1 MEISRRTFVQSAGAV
16 AAVAAVAAPM
26 AADAGEAVAPAMA
39 VVPKN
44 PDETAYAAATEPTDG
59 KYVARVMGHED
70 YLYVE
75 TTIAGGVIA
84 GCRVIRNDETRG
96 IGTQAC
102 DRFPAKIVEAQ
113 STKVDALTGATM
125 TCVAIANGVK
135 ECLERAG
142 LDPQAFNGDVPAP
155 SGGEPHA
162 EEVDVVVMGAGTA
175 GLVAA
180 TRLLEK
186 GYDVLVFE
194 KNSIPGGSMP
204 TTYSG
209 LAAAGSA
216 LQTNWAL
223 GTCDDNPSYN
233 LDVMMGFLKE
243 RFGVE
248 GEMPFDQTLYE
259 TSGKTVDWLHS
270 IGVGFHTMGAGA
282 AYGVTPY
289 LAPGCYMGGCGQAME
304 SLVDR
309 IGKLGGTIVYD
320 TPVTELVQG
329 DDGRVCGLHAEG
341 RDGSTWD
348 VAAKA
353 VCLASGGFGA
363 NREMVAQYYPAYADC
378 VWNCMPGSTGD
389 GIVLGQSAGAGIE
402 CMGRDLGSFL
412 STTAQAGSFFE
423 IAFIYQTAPGIMVN
437 GQGRQFGNIMSD
449 NHGTMSAGL
458 LNPENGGR
466 FFHVTDESGAIGL
479 MKAPLYDFETYR
491 ALFSRGDAVHY
502 ASVEEA
508 AEALE
513 LPELAVTIEAHNQL
527 ALAGEA
533 DGFGRKNLPYLD
545 THDGIWMVSCLP
557 TPYLTT
563 GGLMIDTACH
573 VLREDGSA
581 IAGLYAAGDVCGSI
595 EEKDGKPYG
604 MGFDAAMNFG
614 YIMGETVDA
623 EIA

>member
-1 MEISRRTFVQSAGAV
+1 MELTRRTFVQSAGA
-16 AAVAAVAAPM
+16 AAVAATVAMPM
-26 AADAGEAVAPAMA
+26 TAHADETAAQ
-39 VVPKN
+39 PKN
-44 PDETAYAAATEPTDG
+44 PDETVYTVAAEPTDG
-59 KYVARVMGHED
+59 KFIARVMGHED

-75 TTIAGGVIA
+75 TTIANGAIA
-84 GCRVIRNDETRG
+84 SCRVIRNDETRG

-102 DRFPAKIVEAQ
+102 DKFPAKIVETQ

-135 ECLERAG
+135 ECLANAG
-142 LDPQAFNGDVPAP
+142 LDPQAFNVDVAAP
-155 SGGEPHA
+155 SGGEPHV
-162 EEVDVVVMGAGTA
+162 EEVDVVIMGAGTA

-186 GYDVLVFE
+186 GYNVLVFE

-209 LAAAGSA
+209 LAAAGSE

-223 GTCDDNPSYN
+223 GTYDDSPSYN
-233 LDVMMGFLKE
+233 LDAMMTFLKE

-248 GEMPFDQTLYE
+248 GEMPFDQALYE
-259 TSGKTVDWLHS
+259 NSGKTVDWLHS

-282 AYGVTPY
+282 AYGITPY

-309 IGKLGGTIVYD
+309 ITKLGGTIVYD

-329 DDGRVCGLHAEG
+329 EDGAVTGLHAEG
-341 RDGSTWD
+341 KDGSTWD
-348 VAAKA
+348 VTARA

-363 NREMVAQYYPAYADC
+363 NREMVAQYYPDYADA
-378 VWNCMPGSTGD
+378 VWNCMPGSTGE
-389 GIVLGQSAGAGIE
+389 GIVLGQGVGAGIE

-437 GQGRQFGNIMSD
+437 GQGKQFGNIMSN

-508 AEALE
+508 ARVLE
-513 LPELAVTIEAHNQL
+513 LPELAATIEAHNQL

-533 DGFGRKNLPYLD
+533 DEFGRKNLPYLD
-545 THDGIWMVSCLP
+545 TRDGIWMISCLP

-563 GGLMIDTACH
+563 GGLMIDPTCH
-573 VLREDGSA
+573 VLREDGST
-581 IAGLYAAGDVCGSI
+581 IPGLYAAGDVCGSI

>member
-1 MEISRRTFVQSAGAV
+1 MELTRRTFVQSAAAAT
-16 AAVAAVAAPM
+16 AAVAVPATALAEGAAAQPKSPEDTEHVVAAQ
-26 AADAGEAVAPAMA
+26 
-39 VVPKN
+39 
-44 PDETAYAAATEPTDG
+44 PTDG
-59 KYVARVMGHED
+59 KYVARAMGHED

-75 TTIAGGVIA
+75 TTVADGAIAA
-84 GCRVIRNDETRG
+84 CRVIRNDETRG
-96 IGTQAC
+96 IGSQAC
-102 DRFPAKIVEAQ
+102 DKFPAKIVEAQ

-125 TCVAIANGVK
+125 TCVAIANAVK
-135 ECLERAG
+135 ECLANAG
-142 LDPQAFNGDVPAP
+142 LDPKAFDVEVPAP
-155 SGGEPHA
+155 SGGEAHA
-162 EEVDVVVMGAGTA
+162 ELVDVVVMGAGTA

-186 GYDVLVFE
+186 GYNVLVFE

-209 LAAAGSA
+209 LASAGSE
-216 LQTNWAL
+216 LQANWSL
-223 GTCDDNPSYN
+223 GTYDESPSYN
-233 LDVMMGFLKE
+233 LDLMMAFLKE

-248 GEMPFDQTLYE
+248 GDMPFDQALYE

-270 IGVGFHTMGAGA
+270 IGVGFHTMGTSS
-282 AYGVTPY
+282 AYGITPY

-309 IGKLGGTIVYD
+309 IGKLGGTVVCD
-320 TPVTELVQG
+320 TPVTELVQDESG
-329 DDGRVCGLHAEG
+329 AVVGLRAEG
-341 RDGSTWD
+341 KDGSTWD
-348 VAAKA
+348 VTARA

-363 NREMVAQYYPAYADC
+363 NREMVAQYYPDYADV
-378 VWNCMPGSTGD
+378 VWNCCPGSTGD
-389 GIVLGQSAGAGIE
+389 GIVLGQGVGAGIE

-437 GQGRQFGNIMSD
+437 GSGRQFGNIMSN
-449 NHGTMSAGL
+449 NHGTMSRGL
-458 LNPENGGR
+458 LDPENGGR

-508 AEALE
+508 AEALD
-513 LPELAVTIEAHNQL
+513 LPELAATIETHNQL

-533 DGFGRKNLPYLD
+533 DEFGRANLPYLD
-545 THDGIWMVSCLP
+545 TRDGIWMVSCLP

-563 GGLMIDTACH
+563 GGLMIDTSCH

-581 IAGLYAAGDVCGSI
+581 IAGLYAAGDVCGSV
-595 EEKDGKPYG
+595 EEKDGKAYG

-614 YIMGETVDA
+614 YIMGETVDGELA
-623 EIA
+623 

>member
-1 MEISRRTFVQSAGAV
+1 MEFTRRTFVQSAGVAAAA
-16 AAVAAVAAPM
+16 AAVAVPVAAQ
-26 AADAGEAVAPAMA
+26 AEESA
-39 VVPKN
+39 VVAPKN
-44 PDETAYAAATEPTDG
+44 PDETVYTIASEPIDG
-59 KYVARVMGHED
+59 KFVSRVMGHED
-70 YLYVE
+70 YLFVE
-75 TTIAGGVIA
+75 TTIANGAIA
-84 GCRVIRNDETRG
+84 ACRVIRNDETRG

-102 DRFPAKIVEAQ
+102 DKFPAKIVEAQ

-135 ECLERAG
+135 ECLANAG
-142 LDPQAFNGDVPAP
+142 LDPQAFNVDVPAP
-155 SGGEPHA
+155 TGGEAHT
-162 EEVDVVVMGAGTA
+162 EEVDVVIMGAGTA

-186 GYDVLVFE
+186 GYNVLVFE

-209 LAAAGSA
+209 LAAAGSE

-223 GTCDDNPSYN
+223 GTYDDSPSYN
-233 LDVMMGFLKE
+233 LDAMMSFLKE

-248 GEMPFDQTLYE
+248 GEMPFDLALYE
-259 TSGKTVDWLHS
+259 NSGKTVDWLHS

-282 AYGVTPY
+282 AYGITPY

-320 TPVTELVQG
+320 TPVTQLVQG
-329 DDGRVCGLHAEG
+329 DDGAVCGLHAEG
-341 RDGSTWD
+341 KDGSTWD
-348 VAAKA
+348 VTARA

-363 NREMVAQYYPAYADC
+363 NREMVAQYYPDYAD
-378 VWNCMPGSTGD
+378 VIWNCCPGSTGD
-389 GIVLGQSAGAGIE
+389 GIVLGQEVGAGIE
-402 CMGRDLGSFL
+402 CMGRELGSFL

-437 GQGRQFGNIMSD
+437 GSGKQFGNIMSD
-449 NHGTMSAGL
+449 NHGTMSRGL

-491 ALFSRGDAVHY
+491 ALFNRGDAVHY

-508 AEALE
+508 AEALD
-513 LPELAVTIEAHNQL
+513 LPDLAATIETHNQL

-533 DGFGRKNLPYLD
+533 DEFGRKNLPFLD
-545 THDGIWMVSCLP
+545 TRDGVWMVSCMP

-563 GGLMIDTACH
+563 GGLMIDTTCH

-581 IAGLYAAGDVCGSI
+581 IPGLYAAGDVCGSI

-623 EIA
+623 ALA

>member
-1 MEISRRTFVQSAGAV
+1 MELTRRTFVQSAGA
-16 AAVAAVAAPM
+16 AAVAATVAMPVAAHADEV
-26 AADAGEAVAPAMA
+26 AAQ
-39 VVPKN
+39 PKN
-44 PDETAYAAATEPTDG
+44 PDETVYTVAAEPTDG
-59 KYVARVMGHED
+59 KFIARVMGHED

-75 TTIAGGVIA
+75 TTIANGAIVA
-84 GCRVIRNDETRG
+84 CRVIRNDETRG

-135 ECLERAG
+135 ECLANAG
-142 LDPQAFNGDVPAP
+142 LDPQAFNVDVAAPA
-155 SGGEPHA
+155 GGEPHV

-186 GYDVLVFE
+186 GYNVLVFE

-209 LAAAGSA
+209 LAAAGSE

-223 GTCDDNPSYN
+223 GTYDDSPSYN
-233 LDVMMGFLKE
+233 LDAMMTFLKE

-248 GEMPFDQTLYE
+248 GEMPFDQALYE
-259 TSGKTVDWLHS
+259 NSGKTVDWLHS

-282 AYGVTPY
+282 AYGITPY

-329 DDGRVCGLHAEG
+329 EDGTVTGLHAEG
-341 RDGSTWD
+341 KDGSTWD
-348 VAAKA
+348 VTAKA

-363 NREMVAQYYPAYADC
+363 NREMVAQYYPDYADA
-378 VWNCMPGSTGD
+378 VWNCMPGSTGE
-389 GIVLGQSAGAGIE
+389 GIVLGQGVGAGIE

-437 GQGRQFGNIMSD
+437 GQGKQFGNIMSN
-449 NHGTMSAGL
+449 NHGTMSDGL

-508 AEALE
+508 AQALE
-513 LPELAVTIEAHNQL
+513 LPELAATIEAHNQL

-533 DGFGRKNLPYLD
+533 DEFGRKNLPFLD
-545 THDGIWMVSCLP
+545 TRDGIWMISCLP

-563 GGLMIDTACH
+563 GGLMIDPTCH

-581 IAGLYAAGDVCGSI
+581 IPGLYAAGDVCGSI